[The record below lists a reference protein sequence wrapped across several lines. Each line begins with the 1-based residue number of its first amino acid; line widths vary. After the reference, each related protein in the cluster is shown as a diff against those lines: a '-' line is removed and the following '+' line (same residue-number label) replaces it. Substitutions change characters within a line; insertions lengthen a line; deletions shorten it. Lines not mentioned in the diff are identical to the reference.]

1 MIGTCDQKQS
11 RQRPSKPRDDLVH
24 SDSRLAAA
32 GVVGALALAS
42 FSYVTSEN
50 LPIGLLELMADDL
63 AASRSAVGL
72 LVSGFAVTVA
82 AVSLPMTRLTSR
94 VPRRRLISGLLAL
107 FVVTTVVAALAA
119 NYWVLLVARIGTAL
133 AQAVFWAV
141 VAPVATSMFPPRIH
155 GRVVSLVFGGGS
167 LAIVLGVPA
176 GTWLGQQAGWRVA
189 FLALSAVGALT
200 FLAVIVLLPNAPARQ
215 GHAGTGTHP
224 DARRYRILVLTTGLA
239 VAGAF
244 TAYTYV
250 VPFLTQVSGFSA
262 SVVSALLLAYGVAD
276 LMGTVTA
283 GLLVDRA
290 PQIAIVAPV
299 AALSVALVGLFLV
312 GPFQAPVVALE
323 AVAGLALAMVPTV
336 MQSRILRVAPGSTEM
351 ASAAMS
357 AAFNLGI
364 AGGSLTGGVLLP
376 IFGVRST
383 ALAGG
388 LLAVAALAVIGK
400 ESRGI
405 KPPWRTPATREE
417 RTAVSAEA
425 GSASLSHGQGSCRT
439 SQC

>member
-1 MIGTCDQKQS
+1 MPT
-11 RQRPSKPRDDLVH
+11 
-24 SDSRLAAA
+24 DSRLAAA
-32 GVVGALALAS
+32 GVVCALALS
-42 FSYVTSEN
+42 TFSYVTSEN
-50 LPIGLLELMADDL
+50 LPIGLLELIADDL
-63 AASRSAVGL
+63 DTSRSAVGL

-82 AVSLPMTRLTSR
+82 AVSLPLTRLAR
-94 VPRRRLISGLLAL
+94 RIPRRRLIGALLAV

-141 VAPVATSMFPPRIH
+141 VAPVATSLFPPRMH
-155 GRVVSLVFGGGS
+155 GRVVALVFGGGS

-176 GTWLGQQAGWRVA
+176 GTWLGQQTSWRVA
-189 FLALSAVGALT
+189 FLALSAVGVLT
-200 FLAVIVLLPNAPARQ
+200 FLAIILLLPNAPAPQ
-215 GHAGTGTHP
+215 GQASRGTHP
-224 DARRYRILVLTTGLA
+224 DARRYRIVVLTTGLA

-250 VPFLTQVSGFSA
+250 VPFLTDVSGFSA
-262 SVVSALLLAYGVAD
+262 AVVGALLLAYGIAD

-290 PQIAIVAPV
+290 PQVAMVAPV
-299 AALSVALVGLFLV
+299 AALSAALLGLYVF
-312 GPFQAPVVALE
+312 GPFPAPAVALE
-323 AVAGLALAMVPTV
+323 AVAGMALAMVPTA
-336 MQSRILRVAPGSTEM
+336 MQSRILRVAPASTEM

-364 AGGSLTGGVLLP
+364 AGGSLIGGVLLP

-388 LLAVAALAVIGK
+388 LLAAAALAVIVN
-400 ESRGI
+400 ESREPTRLHRG
-405 KPPWRTPATREE
+405 RVDRCCDATPARQ
-417 RTAVSAEA
+417 R
-425 GSASLSHGQGSCRT
+425 
-439 SQC
+439 